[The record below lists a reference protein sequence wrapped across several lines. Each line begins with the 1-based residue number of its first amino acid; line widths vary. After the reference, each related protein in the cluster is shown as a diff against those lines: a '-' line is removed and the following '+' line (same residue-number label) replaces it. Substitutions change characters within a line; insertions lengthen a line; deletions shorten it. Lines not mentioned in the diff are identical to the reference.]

1 MGISQKD
8 RVGTYAL
15 FSPHYPPHLGGIE
28 NFTQNLAR
36 ALVARGDR
44 VLVVTNDTEG
54 LGSGMTDESGVRVLR
69 LPCVPLVSGRF
80 PVARRRTERRRLLSV
95 LDDMPLSGVLVNA
108 RFYPHS
114 LLGMRVA
121 RQHGLTPVVLDH
133 GSAYLSFSNPVLDP
147 VVRCYEHAITAWGKR
162 YGAAY
167 YGISEKSVEWL
178 RTFGISARGVI
189 SNSID
194 AASYRAGAS
203 DRDFRS
209 ELGLGASRVLV
220 ASVGRLIPEKGV
232 RSLIEASRDE
242 RLSDVGVTIV
252 LAGDGPLADEVRAAE
267 GPELRWVGRLS
278 REDTAALLLQSD
290 LFCLPSRSEGFSTTL
305 LEAAACGCP
314 SLVTDVGG
322 ARELIPDPT
331 YGRIMLNA
339 SAGTVATGIVELA
352 SQREELAA
360 MGERS
365 RARVE
370 ELFSWDEV
378 AQRVER
384 ACR

>member
-1 MGISQKD
+1 MGFP
-8 RVGTYAL
+8 R
-15 FSPHYPPHLGGIE
+15 
-28 NFTQNLAR
+28 R
-36 ALVARGDR
+36 ASSA
-44 VLVVTNDTEG
+44 
-54 LGSGMTDESGVRVLR
+54 SG
-69 LPCVPLVSGRF
+69 
-80 PVARRRTERRRLLSV
+80 
-95 LDDMPLSGVLVNA
+95 
-108 RFYPHS
+108 
-114 LLGMRVA
+114 
-121 RQHGLTPVVLDH
+121 
-133 GSAYLSFSNPVLDP
+133 
-147 VVRCYEHAITAWGKR
+147 
-162 YGAAY
+162 
-167 YGISEKSVEWL
+167 
-178 RTFGISARGVI
+178 
-189 SNSID
+189 
-194 AASYRAGAS
+194 
-203 DRDFRS
+203 RDFRS

-232 RSLIEASRDE
+232 RSLIEASRDGC
-242 RLSDVGVTIV
+242 LSDVGVTIV

-290 LFCLPSRSEGFSTTL
+290 LLCLPSRSEGFSTTL

-331 YGRIMLNA
+331 YGRIMPNA
-339 SAGTVATGIVELA
+339 SAETVATGIVELA

>member
-1 MGISQKD
+1 MGVPLQGGGI
-8 RVGTYAL
+8 YAL

-36 ALVARGDR
+36 ALVARGDEA
-44 VLVVTNDTEG
+44 LVVTNDTEG
-54 LGSGMTDESGVRVLR
+54 LGSGMTDEDGVQVLR

-80 PVARRRTERRRLLSV
+80 PVARRRVERRRLLSA
-95 LDDMPLSGVLVNA
+95 LDGMPLSGVLVNA

-121 RQHGLTPVVLDH
+121 RQHSLTPVVLDH

-178 RTFGISARGVI
+178 RTFGISAQGVI

-209 ELGLGASRVLV
+209 ELGLGAGRVLV
-220 ASVGRLIPEKGV
+220 AFVGRLIPEKGV

-242 RLSDVGVTIV
+242 RLSDAGVTIV

-267 GPELRWVGRLS
+267 GSELRWVGRLS

-290 LFCLPSRSEGFSTTL
+290 LLCLPSRSEGFSTTL

-322 ARELIPDPT
+322 ARELIPNPT
-331 YGRIMLNA
+331 YGRIMSNT
-339 SAGTVATGIVELA
+339 SAETVATGIVELA
-352 SQREELAA
+352 SQREELVA
-360 MGERS
+360 MGGRC